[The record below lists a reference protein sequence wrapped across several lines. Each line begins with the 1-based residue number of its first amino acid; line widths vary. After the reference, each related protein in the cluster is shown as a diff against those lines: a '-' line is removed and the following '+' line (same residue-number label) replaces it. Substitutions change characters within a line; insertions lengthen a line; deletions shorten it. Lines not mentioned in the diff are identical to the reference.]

1 MSCRRLIFVIRY
13 LHSAMI
19 IYRDLKP
26 HNVLLFN
33 LKTGSDIIV
42 KITDYGI
49 AQYCC
54 SMGVRSSEGTPG
66 FRAPEVARGNAIY
79 NQQADVFSLGL
90 LLYDLLTCGERISDG
105 MKFPSEFDEVAVQGK
120 LPDPVQHYGC
130 SPWPGFQALMK
141 DCLRENPQDRPTSA
155 QVFDRLNSA
164 EMLCLMREI
173 QDPRLSAAECI
184 TAGSGSSEGPDS
196 RHTAWLGGG
205 SSSRRRG
212 FVCLYFNQEVDS
224 SPVLSLVTVR
234 IPQEACHWLVAGT
247 QSGSLLVI
255 SAKDLSTW
263 HYLQA
268 VTDAVTS
275 LYFHTHP
282 CCTQRRSYLLVGT
295 ADGIL
300 SVYEDSV
307 LLENGQPV
315 KTLTVGNVNTPLMCL
330 GPSFHSA
337 DSRTLWAGC
346 GTKILSFSVDYDV
359 SKSIDT
365 RPNCLQTAFSFL
377 SASDSHGEACVSR
390 MVVDK
395 YVYLSKAGASRVEVW
410 DKWSERMM
418 EGIDCAHIISRAE
431 RPSDA
436 SPPWAVVKALLLQSN
451 AALWIGTRGG
461 YLLLLELPKHQPLQV
476 LALGCDSVRS
486 ITSAM
491 RSLKPTPP
499 LVCSPADEESV
510 LMVWNSVLP
519 TEVKDLKK
527 HCEKRERIA
536 LRMREQLQQS

>member
-1 MSCRRLIFVIRY
+1 YLLLIFVIRY

-33 LKTGSDIIV
+33 LKTDSEIIV

-66 FRAPEVARGNAIY
+66 FRAPEVARGNAVY

-90 LLYDLLTCGERISDG
+90 LLYDLLTCGERILDG

-130 SPWPGFQALMK
+130 SAWPGFQALMK
-141 DCLRENPQDRPTSA
+141 DCLKENPQDRPTSA
-155 QVFDRLNSA
+155 QVFDRLNSGG
-164 EMLCLMREI
+164 MLCLMMEVR
-173 QDPRLSAAECI
+173 DPRLLRAECI
-184 TAGSGSSEGPDS
+184 TASSGSGEGPES
-196 RHTAWLGGG
+196 SHTAWLGGG
-205 SSSRRRG
+205 SSTQSLHL
-212 FVCLYFNQEVDS
+212 FVTPCVFSFKQEVDS

-234 IPQEACHWLVAGT
+234 IPNEACHWLVAGT

-255 SAKDLSTW
+255 STEDLSSW
-263 HYLQA
+263 HYLQG

-275 LYFHTHP
+275 LYFHAH
-282 CCTQRRSYLLVGT
+282 QRKSYLLVGT

-307 LLENGQPV
+307 LLQTNGQPV

-330 GPSFHSA
+330 GPSLHSS

-359 SKSIDT
+359 SRSIDT
-365 RPNCLQTAFSFL
+365 RPNGQPPL
-377 SASDSHGEACVSR
+377 SGEACVSR

-395 YVYLSKAGASRVEVW
+395 NVYLSKAGASIVEVW
-410 DKWSERMM
+410 DKRSERLM
-418 EGIDCAHIISRAE
+418 ECIDCSHIIRYTHTHTHTHSM
-431 RPSDA
+431 
-436 SPPWAVVKALLLQSN
+436 KALLLQSN

-461 YLLLLELPKHQPLQV
+461 HLLLLELPKHQPLWV
-476 LALGCDSVRS
+476 AALGCDSVRS
-486 ITSAM
+486 ITS
-491 RSLKPTPP
+491 RLSLFVRLP
-499 LVCSPADEESV
+499 SDEESV
-510 LMVWNSVLP
+510 LMVWSSKLP
-519 TEVKDLKK
+519 AEVKDLKK
-527 HCEKRERIA
+527 HCEKRERTA
-536 LRMREQLQQS
+536 VRMREQLHQS